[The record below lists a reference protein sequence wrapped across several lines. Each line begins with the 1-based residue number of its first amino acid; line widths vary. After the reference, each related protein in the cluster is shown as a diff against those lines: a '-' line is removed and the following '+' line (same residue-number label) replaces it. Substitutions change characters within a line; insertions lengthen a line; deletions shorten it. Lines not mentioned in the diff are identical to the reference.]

1 MVPLWFTLSALCF
14 VGAAVLLYVDIDRRR
29 GRGRRRKSWARSHGF
44 DYEQESTEILKRWKR
59 GVMSTVG
66 SNIPARNVVLGQIRG
81 EAVFIFDLEE
91 VATVIALHR
100 KVGTNV
106 VVDVR
111 LKGLKEPREN
121 DIWLLGAI
129 GPRMV
134 YSTNLDAARRACD
147 RRMVTFAHTAPD
159 CAEIMW
165 NEQNWTLVSMPIG
178 STRAQWDEGLRTV
191 RQFND
196 LLRVLPPVPQSTA
209 TAGAPQA
216 STRRKAAPSRP
227 LAPAGRSEATPGHG
241 EPIHPRKRIHDPR
254 RNPAACASRART
266 PPADRPQRPSGV
278 TSPTLSQS
286 RTGAQYTDAVPRRV
300 ALITGPTSGI
310 GEGFARR
317 YAADGYDV
325 VLVSRDADR
334 LKALAAELS
343 NEGGCNVEVLPAD
356 LADAAGRDTVAER
369 LASGVDVLVNNAGF
383 GTSGEF
389 WTADPAMLQ
398 RQLDVNVTAVMQL
411 TRAALP
417 AMIDK
422 GAGTVINVSSV
433 AGLLSGRGSTYSAS
447 KAYVVSFTEGLAVGL
462 RGTGV
467 GIHVVCP
474 GYVHTE
480 FHDRAGIDMTSLPS
494 FMWLEVDDVVRET
507 LAEVSRGNV
516 LIIPG
521 LQYKALTTV
530 SRMVPRTLSRA
541 ATSVFGRGRGRT

>member
-196 LLRVLPPVPQSTA
+196 LLRVLPPVPQQTSAPQSTA
-209 TAGAPQA
+209 
-216 STRRKAAPSRP
+216 RRKAAPSRP
-227 LAPAGRSEATPGHG
+227 LAPAGRGEAPARHTEAP
-241 EPIHPRKRIHDPR
+241 PREGGAAHRGTAASP
-254 RNPAACASRART
+254 PAARQEPTRRAPAEPGT
-266 PPADRPQRPSGV
+266 PLRRQPPGRNGYQATNYQR
-278 TSPTLSQS
+278 
-286 RTGAQYTDAVPRRV
+286 
-300 ALITGPTSGI
+300 
-310 GEGFARR
+310 
-317 YAADGYDV
+317 
-325 VLVSRDADR
+325 
-334 LKALAAELS
+334 
-343 NEGGCNVEVLPAD
+343 
-356 LADAAGRDTVAER
+356 
-369 LASGVDVLVNNAGF
+369 
-383 GTSGEF
+383 
-389 WTADPAMLQ
+389 
-398 RQLDVNVTAVMQL
+398 
-411 TRAALP
+411 
-417 AMIDK
+417 
-422 GAGTVINVSSV
+422 
-433 AGLLSGRGSTYSAS
+433 
-447 KAYVVSFTEGLAVGL
+447 
-462 RGTGV
+462 
-467 GIHVVCP
+467 
-474 GYVHTE
+474 
-480 FHDRAGIDMTSLPS
+480 
-494 FMWLEVDDVVRET
+494 
-507 LAEVSRGNV
+507 
-516 LIIPG
+516 
-521 LQYKALTTV
+521 
-530 SRMVPRTLSRA
+530 
-541 ATSVFGRGRGRT
+541 